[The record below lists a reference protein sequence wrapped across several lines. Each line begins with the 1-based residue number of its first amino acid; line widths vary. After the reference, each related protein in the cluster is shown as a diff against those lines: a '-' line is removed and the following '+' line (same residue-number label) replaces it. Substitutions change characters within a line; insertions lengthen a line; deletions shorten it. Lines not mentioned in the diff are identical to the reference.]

1 MPKMA
6 GAIALALMISGLALA
21 TGCGATSGNGEHA
34 SPHSTATTLPQTSP
48 SSTVSAVDLA
58 AAKAV
63 VRRLISAVNDDRFAL
78 ARSLMVAPDR
88 SWSLDD
94 MKAIRF
100 VRLRRVKLR
109 RVETADAVLLATD
122 LRREPP
128 PRAGGPY
135 WPNFMLV
142 VRDGSGRWR
151 VARTMTGE

>member
-1 MPKMA
+1 MPRMA
-6 GAIALALMISGLALA
+6 GVAALALVIVGIALA
-21 TGCGATSGNGEHA
+21 TGCGATSGSGEHA
-34 SPHSTATTLPQTSP
+34 SLHSAATTLPQTSP
-48 SSTVSAVDLA
+48 SPTVSAVDLA

-63 VRRLISAVNDDRFAL
+63 VRRLISAVNEDRFAL

-94 MKAIRF
+94 MKVIRF
-100 VRLRRVKLR
+100 VRLQRVTLR
-109 RVETADAVLLATD
+109 RVDAPHVVLLATD